1 MIKPKHSSLPDWC
14 TDVWGNR
21 ASIEPSHEFQK
32 YFYWQNLGRDWY
44 HPWTFAWSTFLAV
57 YCFKFME
64 IDESKARKMSST
76 ETGSTSSP
84 IEHAC
89 TKTHNFNVQAFGL
102 LAAGVGWV
110 PTSRFFGH
118 APKNTNHITLYLFS
132 QEAKDSPVLSAWTK
146 TWGKDEFVQR
156 MKEILR
162 TRPIGNHQH
171 VLPPWI
177 QTWGLIQHIKFKR

>member
-21 ASIEPSHEFQK
+21 ASIESSHEFQK

-57 YCFKFME
+57 LLFLIYG
-64 IDESKARKMSST
+64 DRW
-76 ETGSTSSP
+76 
-84 IEHAC
+84 IEGKKNVLHGDGFDLKSNLAC
-89 TKTHNFNVQAFGL
+89 MHNLKTHNFNVQAFGL

-118 APKNTNHITLYLFS
+118 APKNANHITLYLFS

-146 TWGKDEFVQR
+146 TWGKDDFVQR
-156 MKEILR
+156 MKEIENQANWEPSACVATLNADLR
-162 TRPIGNHQH
+162 LDSTHQ
-171 VLPPWI
+171 I
-177 QTWGLIQHIKFKR
+177 